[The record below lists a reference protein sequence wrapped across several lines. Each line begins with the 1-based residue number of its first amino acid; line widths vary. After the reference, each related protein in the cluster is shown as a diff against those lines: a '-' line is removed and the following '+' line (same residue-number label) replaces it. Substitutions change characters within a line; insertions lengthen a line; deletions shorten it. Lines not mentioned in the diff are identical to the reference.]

1 MIEESSTL
9 KISFEAPDMIKLS
22 HTTGSTPNFI
32 DTNSDNTYTYETAF
46 RDSDHIL
53 VTGTQKNDGVY
64 EIAHSPKAVTSTQ
77 LNVRQAVRDEDDED
91 STAEAVIYRQQCQV
105 RSELKRVGF
114 FDATTYKTAGSANGD
129 TDSDCSDLAIAVA
142 SRAQT
147 TRRTS

>member
-1 MIEESSTL
+1 MGQTKIAESSTH
-9 KISFEAPDMIKLS
+9 KISFEAPDKIKLTLS
-22 HTTGSTPNFI
+22 TGTSPNFI
-32 DTNSDNTYTYETAF
+32 DTDGDDAYTYETAF

-114 FDATTYKTAGSANGD
+114 FDAP
-129 TDSDCSDLAIAVA
+129 
-142 SRAQT
+142 R
-147 TRRTS
+147 TRRPVRRTEIRTAT